1 MGRNKPQYASV
12 NGVVR
17 SGHPRS
23 THSAPT
29 PTSRPPARP
38 GPRRKGGPSPGGCN
52 RKHVPRASAIE
63 ITKLT
68 VPRVVESGLEG
79 PFDLDCQY
87 RCNESDSKLV
97 VKWFFNGEPQ
107 PFYQWIAEMQKPV
120 VAERYEQSLDMDRS
134 HAPGGADACNT
145 HTWQLRLVRP
155 TIDMSGKYRC
165 EVLTLDDQDSAEAS
179 MMVFGEC
186 RRIAFRPL
194 VGLKSPTSISV
205 STASSLVVP
214 DFRSVTSHL
223 RHAVAGRDP
232 DGCTEEA
239 EVDVAHAAAPPSTFH
254 FNYTKSSSDRAT
266 LLCEV
271 DGAFPMPH
279 LKMYRLL
286 VDSEDDQA
294 ELVNVQLTTER
305 KEGYYRAVMT
315 SEVLDN
321 ALPQD
326 EATVFLCSYSF
337 KEIKY
342 QRLKRLT
349 YMPGT
354 EVGQEQRGEVRVLCA
369 VFLLGFPADYVEIQ

>member
-1 MGRNKPQYASV
+1 MPSEITAEAVSADPRLQLMPGDVAGRPSPPPFEL
-12 NGVVR
+12 R
-17 SGHPRS
+17 
-23 THSAPT
+23 
-29 PTSRPPARP
+29 PARQE
-38 GPRRKGGPSPGGCN
+38 RRLLCIPGGRRPRWN
-52 RKHVPRASAIE
+52 GQAGVPRVSAIE

-120 VAERYEQSLDMDRS
+120 IGERSADTLGVA
-134 HAPGGADACNT
+134 
-145 HTWQLRLVRP
+145 RLVTLIPSICPER
-155 TIDMSGKYRC
+155 INRC
-165 EVLTLDDQDSAEAS
+165 EK
-179 MMVFGEC
+179 
-186 RRIAFRPL
+186 RRKNQPL
-194 VGLKSPTSISV
+194 GATSNPEV
-205 STASSLVVP
+205 ST
-214 DFRSVTSHL
+214 
-223 RHAVAGRDP
+223 
-232 DGCTEEA
+232 
-239 EVDVAHAAAPPSTFH
+239 PPSTFH

-315 SEVLDN
+315 SEVMDN

-349 YMPGT
+349 YMPARPDPAEKQSGGSVNLGCGVRARLSLPFPD
-354 EVGQEQRGEVRVLCA
+354 VGEHRPSNPGQRKRREWRVLKN
-369 VFLLGFPADYVEIQ
+369 PTPPS

>member
-1 MGRNKPQYASV
+1 
-12 NGVVR
+12 
-17 SGHPRS
+17 
-23 THSAPT
+23 
-29 PTSRPPARP
+29 
-38 GPRRKGGPSPGGCN
+38 
-52 RKHVPRASAIE
+52 
-63 ITKLT
+63 
-68 VPRVVESGLEG
+68 
-79 PFDLDCQY
+79 
-87 RCNESDSKLV
+87 
-97 VKWFFNGEPQ
+97 
-107 PFYQWIAEMQKPV
+107 MQKPV

-179 MMVFGEC
+179 MMVF
-186 RRIAFRPL
+186 
-194 VGLKSPTSISV
+194 
-205 STASSLVVP
+205 
-214 DFRSVTSHL
+214 
-223 RHAVAGRDP
+223 
-232 DGCTEEA
+232 
-239 EVDVAHAAAPPSTFH
+239 APPSTFH

-349 YMPGT
+349 YMPARPGPA
-354 EVGQEQRGEVRVLCA
+354 EKQSGGSVNLRCKVRARLSLPFPDVRERRPSNPGPRKRREERVLKN
-369 VFLLGFPADYVEIQ
+369 PTPTS

>member
-1 MGRNKPQYASV
+1 MGLRERQHRPMLPMLPSV
-12 NGVVR
+12 LVAYFCVVCLNG
-17 SGHPRS
+17 
-23 THSAPT
+23 
-29 PTSRPPARP
+29 
-38 GPRRKGGPSPGGCN
+38 
-52 RKHVPRASAIE
+52 VPRASAIE

-145 HTWQLRLVRP
+145 HTWQLRLVKP

-179 MMVFGEC
+179 MMVF
-186 RRIAFRPL
+186 
-194 VGLKSPTSISV
+194 
-205 STASSLVVP
+205 
-214 DFRSVTSHL
+214 
-223 RHAVAGRDP
+223 
-232 DGCTEEA
+232 
-239 EVDVAHAAAPPSTFH
+239 APPSTFH

-315 SEVLDN
+315 SEVMDN

-349 YMPGT
+349 YMPGRPIR
-354 EVGQEQRGEVRVLCA
+354 VGGHSARSMNRNLHGSPPETDEDGSNSSQNSKPILWL
-369 VFLLGFPADYVEIQ
+369 VFLCLYFGLS

>member
-1 MGRNKPQYASV
+1 MQSQITAEAVSVDPRLLLMSGDVAGRPSPPPFE
-12 NGVVR
+12 R
-17 SGHPRS
+17 L
-23 THSAPT
+23 
-29 PTSRPPARP
+29 PARQK
-38 GPRRKGGPSPGGCN
+38 RRLLCIPGGRRPRWN
-52 RKHVPRASAIE
+52 GQAGVPRASAIE

-145 HTWQLRLVRP
+145 HTWQLRLVKP

-179 MMVFGEC
+179 MMVF
-186 RRIAFRPL
+186 
-194 VGLKSPTSISV
+194 
-205 STASSLVVP
+205 
-214 DFRSVTSHL
+214 
-223 RHAVAGRDP
+223 
-232 DGCTEEA
+232 
-239 EVDVAHAAAPPSTFH
+239 APPSTFH

-315 SEVLDN
+315 SEVMDN

-349 YMPGT
+349 YMPARLGP
-354 EVGQEQRGEVRVLCA
+354 EEKQSGGSVNLGCGVRARLSLPFPDVREHRPSNLGPQKRREERVLRNST
-369 VFLLGFPADYVEIQ
+369 PTS

>member
-1 MGRNKPQYASV
+1 MLPMLPSV
-12 NGVVR
+12 LVAYFCVVCLNG
-17 SGHPRS
+17 
-23 THSAPT
+23 
-29 PTSRPPARP
+29 
-38 GPRRKGGPSPGGCN
+38 
-52 RKHVPRASAIE
+52 VPRASAIE

-179 MMVFGEC
+179 MMVF
-186 RRIAFRPL
+186 
-194 VGLKSPTSISV
+194 
-205 STASSLVVP
+205 
-214 DFRSVTSHL
+214 
-223 RHAVAGRDP
+223 
-232 DGCTEEA
+232 
-239 EVDVAHAAAPPSTFH
+239 APPSTFH

-315 SEVLDN
+315 SEVMDN

-349 YMPGT
+349 YMPGSPPET
-354 EVGQEQRGEVRVLCA
+354 DEDGSNSSQNSKPILWL
-369 VFLLGFPADYVEIQ
+369 VFLCLYFGLS